1 MKRKTAYLGLFAAV
15 AIIFGYVESLI
26 PVFTGIPGIKL
37 GLANLAV
44 LFILNRYSFKEAA
57 LVSVVRILVIG
68 FMFGNLFSILY
79 SLAGAALSLTVMD
92 LLKKHSCFSLIS
104 ISVAGGVTHNIG
116 QLIVAMIVVSNT
128 SLMVYAPALLV
139 AGVLAGI
146 LIGVL
151 TKEVVGRLPLVLIS
165 STACNNCVPGKAI
178 RLLFH
183 HGTEGSESPED
194 TAPPVAHR
202 TLRKYSDRKLPY
214 RFLYK
219 APARSVPDTM

>member
-1 MKRKTAYLGLFAAV
+1 MKRKTADLGLFAAV
-15 AIIFGYVESLI
+15 AIIFGYVESLV

-44 LFILNRYSFKEAA
+44 LFILDRYSFKEAA

-79 SLAGAALSLTVMD
+79 SLAGAALSLTVME
-92 LLKKHSCFSLIS
+92 LLKKYSGFSLIG

-146 LIGVL
+146 LIGGL
-151 TKEVVGRLPLVLIS
+151 TKEVVGRLPLNL
-165 STACNNCVPGKAI
+165 
-178 RLLFH
+178 
-183 HGTEGSESPED
+183 
-194 TAPPVAHR
+194 
-202 TLRKYSDRKLPY
+202 
-214 RFLYK
+214 
-219 APARSVPDTM
+219 

>member
-26 PVFTGIPGIKL
+26 PVFAGIPGVKI

-44 LFILNRYSFKEAA
+44 LFILDRYSWRDAA

-68 FMFGNLFSILY
+68 FMFGNLFSIVY
-79 SLAGAALSLTVMD
+79 SLAGAALSLTVMNF
-92 LLKKHSCFSLIS
+92 LKKNSEFSLIG

-139 AGVLAGI
+139 AGVLAGVA
-146 LIGVL
+146 IGVL
-151 TKEVVGRLPLVLIS
+151 VKEVLGRVPL
-165 STACNNCVPGKAI
+165 NP
-178 RLLFH
+178 
-183 HGTEGSESPED
+183 
-194 TAPPVAHR
+194 
-202 TLRKYSDRKLPY
+202 
-214 RFLYK
+214 
-219 APARSVPDTM
+219 

>member
-1 MKRKTAYLGLFAAV
+1 MKRKTAYLGLFSAV
-15 AIIFGYVESLI
+15 AIILGYMESLI
-26 PVFTGIPGIKL
+26 PVFAGIPGIKL

-44 LFILNRYSFKEAA
+44 LFILDRYSAKEAA

-79 SLAGAALSLTVMD
+79 SMAGAALSLTVMN
-92 LLKKHSCFSLIS
+92 LLKKNYGFSLIG

-151 TKEVVGRLPLVLIS
+151 TKEVVGRLPLNL
-165 STACNNCVPGKAI
+165 
-178 RLLFH
+178 
-183 HGTEGSESPED
+183 
-194 TAPPVAHR
+194 
-202 TLRKYSDRKLPY
+202 
-214 RFLYK
+214 
-219 APARSVPDTM
+219 